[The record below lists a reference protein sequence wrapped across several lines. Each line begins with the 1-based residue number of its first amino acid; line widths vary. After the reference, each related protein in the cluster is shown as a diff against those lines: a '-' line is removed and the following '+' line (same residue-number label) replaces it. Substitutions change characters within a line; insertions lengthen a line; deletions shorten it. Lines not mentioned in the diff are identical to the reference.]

1 MLRVLTLFHYLP
13 SGGYQMIRS
22 LLAIVAIAFAVAACD
37 QAPQQANPAP
47 PPAPLPMKY
56 WMVFFDTNSATLNDK
71 AASTVAEAAGMA
83 NSAVTVTGFTDTD
96 GSPAYNMA
104 LSLRRAQAVKAALVA
119 SGVSA
124 AAVTISGKGEE
135 GLLVATPDQ
144 TKMESNRRVQV
155 VVQ

>member
-1 MLRVLTLFHYLP
+1 
-13 SGGYQMIRS
+13 MIRS

-71 AASTVAEAAGMA
+71 AASTVAEAAGIAKSMA
-83 NSAVTVTGFTDTD
+83 NSTVTVTGFTDTD

-119 SGVSA
+119 SGVSVGA
-124 AAVTISGKGEE
+124 ITISGNGEE

-144 TKMESNRRVQV
+144 TKMESNRRVQI